1 MSTPIQTPLP
11 SPNEE
16 YDEFPLY
23 AEHDTIPSS
32 LHPPVIEHRVISH
45 PFPQETSH
53 ADPVA
58 EFAGEP
64 ETGPTPAPV
73 TQPLATSEAELPRVR
88 SPRVRFHSITRSL
101 SDRYHHIHDGNHR
114 GPSDRSDPAQRPL
127 LPSPADLSDTT
138 LSGIVTPPAPAYS
151 RPTGLARSRAPS
163 KDYFSTDP
171 EKQAHHEYEDHEHGH
186 SARERFRAAG
196 QLIRQKTTRLTERLG
211 RPSDEGEALN
221 ASILPEDM
229 GIPLEEVQAR
239 RARRAADRLR
249 MLEGGEE
256 PHEPPPSAEAHR
268 LVRSITQAQDNQ
280 ALRKRRPRGAYQ
292 RSGQSTPEGVL
303 KGFAARR
310 RSSGGFGG
318 GGILAQ
324 LLKLQAVQSASSRP
338 ESVITDD
345 SDSDAQLSSGAT
357 TPRKVNS
364 QSPSMSLSMPNS
376 GSATPRKEKLK
387 WYKKSP
393 HLSTASLVDASMNL
407 SRASLPAG
415 TAESLYQN
423 KKQRKNK
430 RRTRLEDEIRVTVH
444 IAEILARQ
452 RYIMQLCRALMR
464 YGAPTHRL
472 EEYMSMTARVLEVSG
487 QFLYLPGCMIM
498 SFDDP
503 TTRTAEVKLVRMT
516 QGIDL
521 GRLADTHNVYKNVV
535 HDLIGVEEATQE
547 LDEIMSRKPRFNKWI
562 LVLMYGFAS
571 ATVGPF
577 AFGARPIDMPMIF
590 CLGCLV
596 GLMQHVLAPRSALYS
611 NVFEVTAAVLTSFL
625 ARALGSITIT
635 RNGAPEQLFCF
646 SALAQS
652 SIALIL
658 PGFMV
663 LCSSLELQSHQMIA
677 GSIRMVY
684 AIIYSLF
691 LGYGITVGTT
701 IYGLMDRNATSATTC
716 ANLEIY
722 GSSFARQFPFVAIYA
737 IFLAIV
743 NHGKWKQMP
752 VMVVIALSGYV
763 TNYFS
768 TTKFGTQSEVGNTVG
783 AFTIGVLGNLYS
795 RIWHGHAATAILPG
809 IFVLVPSGLAS
820 SGSLIAGIQYADSVR
835 YNLHTHGN
843 STSTSS
849 LTDTSVASL
858 GFGMIQVAI
867 GITVGLFIAA
877 LVVYPFGKKRT
888 GLFSF

>member
-1 MSTPIQTPLP
+1 MSDSIHAPHP

-16 YDEFPLY
+16 YDEFPLPSG
-23 AEHDTIPSS
+23 IPSS
-32 LHPPVIEHRVISH
+32 RQSLERQTTADIH
-45 PFPQETSH
+45 QYDTGL
-53 ADPVA
+53 ADP
-58 EFAGEP
+58 EP
-64 ETGPTPAPV
+64 EFETVPIAEPV
-73 TQPLATSEAELPRVR
+73 SPPLEAEPARARIR
-88 SPRVRFHSITRSL
+88 SPRVRFRSISRSI
-101 SDRYHHIHDGNHR
+101 SERYHNLHDGSHR
-114 GPSDRSDPAQRPL
+114 NVSDRSDPSQHPL
-127 LPSPADLSDTT
+127 LPPPADLTDIP
-138 LSGIVTPPAPAYS
+138 LSGTVTPPAPTHS
-151 RPTGLARSRAPS
+151 RHAGLAGGRSPHS
-163 KDYFSTDP
+163 NYFPADS
-171 EKQAHHEYEDHEHGH
+171 EKGEHYDQDVERTH
-186 SARERFRAAG
+186 SARDRFRAAG

-211 RPSDEGEALN
+211 RPQDEGEALA
-221 ASILPEDM
+221 ASILPDDL
-229 GIPLEEVQAR
+229 GIPMEELQAR
-239 RARRAADRLR
+239 RARHNADRLR
-249 MLEGGEE
+249 MLEAGEE

-268 LVRSITQAQDNQ
+268 LVRSMTQAHDNL

-292 RSGQSTPEGVL
+292 RSGQTTPEGML
-303 KGFAARR
+303 KDFAARR
-310 RSSGGFGG
+310 RSSGGFAGG
-318 GGILAQ
+318 SGILSQ
-324 LLKLQAVQSASSRP
+324 LLKLHASQMGSSSRP

-345 SDSDAQLSSGAT
+345 SDSETQVSSGAT
-357 TPRKVNS
+357 TPKKIGS
-364 QSPSMSLSMPNS
+364 LSPSMPPSMPTS
-376 GSATPRKEKLK
+376 GSATPRKEKIK
-387 WYKKSP
+387 WYKKSA
-393 HLSTASLVDASMNL
+393 HRSTSSLIDASMNL
-407 SRASLPAG
+407 SRASLPPGA
-415 TAESLYQN
+415 ADSLYPGRRH
-423 KKQRKNK
+423 KKSK

-472 EEYMSMTARVLEVSG
+472 EEYMTMTARVLEVSG

-503 TTRTAEVKLVRMT
+503 TTRTAEVKLVRMV
-516 QGIDL
+516 QGVDL

-562 LVLMYGFAS
+562 LVLMYGLAS

-577 AFGARPIDMPMIF
+577 AFGARPIDMPVIF

-596 GLMQHVLAPRSALYS
+596 GLMQHVLAPRSVLYS

-625 ARALGSITIT
+625 ARALGSIKIT
-635 RNGAPEQLFCF
+635 RDGQTEELFCF

-701 IYGLMDRNATSATTC
+701 IYGLIDHNATSATTC
-716 ANLEIY
+716 SNLDVY
-722 GSSFARQFPFVAIYA
+722 GSPYARQFPFVAIYA
-737 IFLAIV
+737 VFLAIV

-752 VMVVIALSGYV
+752 VMVFIAVSGYI

-768 TTKFGTQSEVGNTVG
+768 TTKLGSQSEVANTVG

-795 RIWHGHAATAILPG
+795 RLWHGHAATAILPG

-820 SGSLIAGIQYADSVR
+820 SGSLIAGIQYADQVR
-835 YNLHTHGN
+835 YNLETAGN
-843 STSTSS
+843 STSTSNLS
-849 LTDTSVASL
+849 DTSVASL

-867 GITVGLFIAA
+867 GITVGLFLAA